1 MRPNEVTSALGVRS
15 EECQYALQSNA
26 SIEDALRWA
35 TQKLQQSCERPQF
48 EAELLLAY
56 YLGKE
61 RTWLMIHDRDEVK
74 EPEGYEALVQRRA
87 AHEPYEYIVG
97 EASFYDIHLKVE
109 SGVLIPRPET
119 EILID
124 LVADIIEK
132 EKITRI
138 AEIGVGSGAISIVL
152 ARKFPALKVI
162 ATDICDTPL
171 AVAKKNIA
179 HFGLE
184 GQIELR
190 KSNLIDEVTEPIE
203 LVVSNPP
210 YIAEDFLLESNVVD
224 YEPKEALFGGR
235 VGDELLKQIIIDVKK
250 RGIRWL
256 ACEMGYDQKQ
266 LISDFVNEVGVQS
279 IDFYKD
285 LAGHDRGF
293 VIDFGKGVK

>member
-1 MRPNEVTSALGVRS
+1 MTVRDVLNKA
-15 EECQYALQSNA
+15 ALQLK
-26 SIEDALRWA
+26 E
-35 TQKLQQSCERPQF
+35 SCERPQF

-56 YLGKE
+56 YLGKD
-61 RTWLMIHDRDEVK
+61 RTWLMIHDGDEVK
-74 EPEGYEALVQRRA
+74 EPEGFEVLIQRRA

-97 EASFYDIHLKVE
+97 EASFYDIHLYVE

-132 EKITRI
+132 EQITRI
-138 AEIGVGSGAISIVL
+138 AEIGVGSGAVSVVL
-152 ARKFPALKVI
+152 ARKFPQLKII
-162 ATDICDTPL
+162 ATDICDVPL
-171 AVAKKNIA
+171 KVAAQNIA
-179 HFGLE
+179 RYGLQE
-184 GQIELR
+184 QVELR

-210 YIAEDFLLESNVVD
+210 YIAEDFILESNVVD

-235 VGDELLKQIIIDVKK
+235 VGDELLKQIIVDVKA

-256 ACEMGYDQKQ
+256 ACEMGYDQKEP
-266 LISDFVNEVGVQS
+266 ITDFVKEVGVQS

-293 VIDFGKGVK
+293 VIKFS